1 MILEALYALGVKSD
15 RLMMYPGEWDVPED
29 EGSAANFEGRLL
41 AQARDR
47 YGTKLVPIEVQ
58 RLSQG
63 DTTWAESFTKL
74 LAFNQTQYKRV
85 ISLDSDAT
93 VRQSMDELFLLPS
106 SPVAMPRAYWLDQPF
121 LSSQLIVI
129 EPSAREWTNIERF
142 MHSQKDPGFDMDI
155 LNTLFKDSC
164 IIIPH
169 RKYNLIT
176 GEFRGDK
183 HEKYL
188 GTSAQW
194 NGTTMLEEAKFIH
207 FSDWPRPKPW
217 IKASDQQVQDM
228 QPKCKDTEGGQ
239 DCSDQQAWLGIYQDF
254 ADSRERVCG
263 QRYDIVDSN
272 SGY

>member
-1 MILEALYALGVKSD
+1 
-15 RLMMYPGEWDVPED
+15 
-29 EGSAANFEGRLL
+29 
-41 AQARDR
+41 
-47 YGTKLVPIEVQ
+47 
-58 RLSQG
+58 
-63 DTTWAESFTKL
+63 
-74 LAFNQTQYKRV
+74 
-85 ISLDSDAT
+85 
-93 VRQSMDELFLLPS
+93 MDELFLLPS

-129 EPSAREWTNIERF
+129 EPSALEWTKIERF
-142 MHSQKDPGFDMDI
+142 MHNRKDPGFDMDI
-155 LNTLFKDSC
+155 LNALYKDLC
-164 IIIPH
+164 TIIPH

-228 QPKCKDTEGGQ
+228 QPKCKDTEGGK
-239 DCSDQQAWLGIYQDF
+239 DCSDRQAWLSIYQDF
-254 ADSRERVCG
+254 ADSREVSTASCFG
-263 QRYDIVDSN
+263 MMLIN
-272 SGY
+272 TL